1 MRSETS
7 GVKLNKSN
15 SSGSTG
21 PIKRVLFSLYIEDL
35 SFLVNKDVLW
45 FISLIFYFQNIVK
58 RDG

>member
-1 MRSETS
+1 MKILMRSETS

-35 SFLVNKDVLW
+35 SFLVNKDVL
-45 FISLIFYFQNIVK
+45 
-58 RDG
+58 